1 MTQARYA
8 EVLRRL
14 AANDVEFIVVGMM
27 AGVLRGAPVLT
38 ADLDLVHRRTVENVS
53 RLLEVLAGLDAVYR
67 HDPRRLRPAESHLMS
82 PGHQLLATTYGDVD
96 CLGAVGEG
104 QAYEDLLSHAP
115 ELSLGE
121 GLSVHVVDL
130 PTLIELKEKAGRPKD
145 LAVLP
150 VLRAT
155 LAETLRRS

>member
-1 MTQARYA
+1 
-8 EVLRRL
+8 
-14 AANDVEFIVVGMM
+14 
-27 AGVLRGAPVLT
+27 
-38 ADLDLVHRRTVENVS
+38 
-53 RLLEVLAGLDAVYR
+53 
-67 HDPRRLRPAESHLMS
+67 MS
-82 PGHQLLATTYGDVD
+82 PGHQLLATTHGDVD

-104 QAYEDLLSHAP
+104 RTYEDLLSHAP

-155 LAETLRRS
+155 LAETLRGS

>member
-1 MTQARYA
+1 MDKARYA

-38 ADLDLVHRRTVENVS
+38 ADLDLVHRRSAENVA
-53 RLLEVLAGLDAVYR
+53 RLLHVLGGLDAFYR
-67 HDPRRLRPAESHLMS
+67 HDPRRLRPGESHLMG
-82 PGHQLLATTYGDVD
+82 PGHQLFVTTHGDLD

-104 QAYEDLLSHAP
+104 RTYEDLLGRAP

-121 GLSVHVVDL
+121 GLSVHVLDL
-130 PTLIELKEKAGRPKD
+130 PTLIEIKEQAGRPKD

-155 LAETLRRS
+155 LAETLRR